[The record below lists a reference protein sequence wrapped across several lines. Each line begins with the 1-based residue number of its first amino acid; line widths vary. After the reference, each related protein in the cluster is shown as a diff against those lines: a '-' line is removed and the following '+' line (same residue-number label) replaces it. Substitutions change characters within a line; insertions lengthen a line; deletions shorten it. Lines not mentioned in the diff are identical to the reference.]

1 MEICKQY
8 SFGVF
13 KLSIQVENSLRDYIQ
28 RVREECKITC
38 NMIFI
43 ITCYVLSEMLSYW
56 LKFLRETS
64 CSCSITQQ
72 GEKYM

>member
-43 ITCYVLSEMLSYW
+43 ITCYVLSEMSPYW
-56 LKFLRETS
+56 
-64 CSCSITQQ
+64 
-72 GEKYM
+72 